1 MLTTAPSF
9 SPQVRSALET
19 FGHLLY
25 RFVLEDA
32 PTGARAAA
40 GSTGAAASSSGAAA
54 ASGTGAAAA
63 SGTGA
68 GAGAAAGGAALT
80 LSISLD
86 EAKVPLAVTPLSLV
100 TLSEAERAVMGIPIS
115 ARRFAFV
122 YPLDELDTALLSR
135 SQRNSSSPFFFKD
148 LEEERI
154 AAALAA
160 AAAAGEWTC
169 EGVLRAVRARMERI
183 PTGARWPPM
192 ASDGLRWPLMA
203 SDGL

>member
-1 MLTTAPSF
+1 M
-9 SPQVRSALET
+9 
-19 FGHLLY
+19 
-25 RFVLEDA
+25 LEDA
-32 PTGARAAA
+32 PTGADAAA
-40 GSTGAAASSSGAAA
+40 GSSGAAASS
-54 ASGTGAAAA
+54 TGAAAA
-63 SGTGA
+63 SGAGA
-68 GAGAAAGGAALT
+68 GAGVAAGGAALT

-86 EAKVPLAVTPLSLV
+86 EAKVPLAVSPLSLV

-122 YPLDELDTALLSR
+122 YPLDELDTALLAR

-169 EGVLRAVRARMERI
+169 QGVLRAVRARMERI

-192 ASDGLRWPLMA
+192 TSDDL
-203 SDGL
+203 

>member
-1 MLTTAPSF
+1 M
-9 SPQVRSALET
+9 
-19 FGHLLY
+19 
-25 RFVLEDA
+25 LEDA
-32 PTGARAAA
+32 PTSARAAA

-54 ASGTGAAAA
+54 SSSGAAVA

-68 GAGAAAGGAALT
+68 GAGAAAGGAALSAALT
-80 LSISLD
+80 LSICLD
-86 EAKVPLAVTPLSLV
+86 EAKVPLAVSPLSLV

-122 YPLDELDTALLSR
+122 YPLDELDTALLAR

-192 ASDGLRWPLMA
+192 ASDGLPPMA
-203 SDGL
+203 SDGLRWPPIASDGL

>member
-1 MLTTAPSF
+1 
-9 SPQVRSALET
+9 
-19 FGHLLY
+19 
-25 RFVLEDA
+25 VLEDA
-32 PTGARAAA
+32 PTSARAAA
-40 GSTGAAASSSGAAA
+40 GSAGAAASSSGAAA
-54 ASGTGAAAA
+54 GSTGAAAA

-68 GAGAAAGGAALT
+68 GAGAAAGGAALGAALT
-80 LSISLD
+80 LSICLD
-86 EAKVPLAVTPLSLV
+86 EAKVPLAVSPLSLV

-122 YPLDELDTALLSR
+122 YPLDELDTALLAR

-160 AAAAGEWTC
+160 AASAGEWTC

-183 PTGARWPPM
+183 PTGVRCPPM

-203 SDGL
+203 SDGLDREHSLSDCL

>member
-1 MLTTAPSF
+1 M
-9 SPQVRSALET
+9 
-19 FGHLLY
+19 
-25 RFVLEDA
+25 LEDA
-32 PTGARAAA
+32 PTSARAAA
-40 GSTGAAASSSGAAA
+40 GS
-54 ASGTGAAAA
+54 TGAAAA

-68 GAGAAAGGAALT
+68 GAGAATGGAALSAALT

-86 EAKVPLAVTPLSLV
+86 EAKVPLAVSPLSLV

-122 YPLDELDTALLSR
+122 YPLDELDTALLAR

-183 PTGARWPPM
+183 PTGARCPPM
-192 ASDGLRWPLMA
+192 ASDGLRWPPIA